1 MKLSVVIPVYNE
13 RATLDEIVRRVR
25 AAPLPEG
32 FSREI
37 VLVDDYSFDGS
48 RQILEKW
55 EAEKPSDLRIGYHA
69 ANRGKGAALR
79 TGFDMVS
86 GDIVLVQDADLEY
99 DPKDY
104 PRLLE
109 PILDGRADVVFGSR
123 FLGGTHRV
131 LFFWHYVVNR
141 GITLFCDMLTNLNLT
156 DIEVCHK
163 VIRADALKR
172 ITLSSDRFGFD
183 PEFTVKVARLGLRV
197 YEVPV
202 SYSGRTYAEGK
213 KITWKDGFAV
223 LWAIVK
229 YRFFD

>member
-13 RATLDEIVRRVR
+13 RATLEEIVRRVR

-32 FSREI
+32 VEREV
-37 VLVDDYSFDGS
+37 VLVDDYSLDGC

-55 EAEKPSDLRIGYHA
+55 QEEGRPDLRIAYHA

-79 TGFDMVS
+79 TGFGAAT
-86 GDIVLVQDADLEY
+86 GDVVLVQDADLEY

-104 PRLLE
+104 PKLLE

-123 FLGGTHRV
+123 FLGGPHRV

-156 DIEVCHK
+156 DVETCYK
-163 VIRADALKR
+163 VIRAEHLRR
-172 ITLSSDRFGFD
+172 ITLESDRFGFD
-183 PEFTVKVARLGLRV
+183 PEFTVKVARLGCRV
-197 YEVPV
+197 YEVPI

-213 KITWKDGFAV
+213 KITWKDGFPV

-229 YRFFD
+229 YRFFA